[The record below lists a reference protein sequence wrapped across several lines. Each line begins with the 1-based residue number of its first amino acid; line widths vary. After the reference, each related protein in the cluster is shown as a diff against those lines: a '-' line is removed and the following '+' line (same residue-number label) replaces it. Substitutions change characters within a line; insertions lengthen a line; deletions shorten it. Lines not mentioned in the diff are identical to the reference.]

1 MFVCRARLETVQR
14 NRRQAIAAAVASA
27 VAKLLPHWV
36 IGVSRE
42 TLALRGEVVGL
53 RVGGL
58 EVVAYVVND
67 DFLSELYVMR
77 EIGLRGAL
85 AHKIAREFVNHALR
99 KLRRPRGRLGLGD
112 VPVCDVPVCSLH
124 GERVTTA
131 QASAWICDD
140 HASLWTDQE
149 RALQVPMVRRQ
160 ELSNEQD
167 GETRETENVL
177 GWPAE

>member
-1 MFVCRARLETVQR
+1 MSVCRAPLEAAQR
-14 NRRQAIAAAVASA
+14 DRRQAIAAAVASA

-42 TLALRGEVVGL
+42 RLALRGEVVGL

-67 DFLSELYVMR
+67 DFRCELEAMR
-77 EIGLRGAL
+77 EIGLRGAV

-99 KLRRPRGRLGLGD
+99 ELRRPRGRLGLG
-112 VPVCDVPVCSLH
+112 DVPVCSLH

-149 RALQVPMVRRQ
+149 LALQEPMVRRQ